1 MCNFFHFWKSQ
12 CYSGYSDDE
21 FSPPG
26 DPIFFSK
33 SRDTRSYT
41 REIWNQMTKHIVCPL
56 IENRCQHTSINAMLP
71 FLFLPTFYIRH
82 CHMPY
87 VCDTNQWAKLPTE
100 QNKWRYNHSII
111 AKVHNSCLLQKWL
124 GPLKQHCSHSY
135 IILSTILLVKSR
147 SAETSIYFAQKHQ
160 LSYASVLVTYLPV
173 DMLVTSIQSYTPD
186 KHQLAQVSLCNIS
199 QMLSIYSTGLK
210 PGWPMAIFLLEMQ
223 VEVD

>member
-1 MCNFFHFWKSQ
+1 MMSFHLLGTQFFFLNPVTLDHMRGKYEIKWPSILCVPWLKIDASTPKSMQ
-12 CYSGYSDDE
+12 C
-21 FSPPG
+21 SP
-26 DPIFFSK
+26 FYF
-33 SRDTRSYT
+33 Y
-41 REIWNQMTKHIVCPL
+41 L
-56 IENRCQHTSINAMLP
+56 LSISA
-71 FLFLPTFYIRH
+71 IAI
-82 CHMPY
+82 CHMCVIQINELNY
-87 VCDTNQWAKLPTE
+87 Q
-100 QNKWRYNHSII
+100 QNRIND
-111 AKVHNSCLLQKWL
+111 ATTTQLLQRFTTAAFCKKWL

>member
-1 MCNFFHFWKSQ
+1 
-12 CYSGYSDDE
+12 
-21 FSPPG
+21 
-26 DPIFFSK
+26 
-33 SRDTRSYT
+33 
-41 REIWNQMTKHIVCPL
+41 
-56 IENRCQHTSINAMLP
+56 
-71 FLFLPTFYIRH
+71 
-82 CHMPY
+82 MPY

-199 QMLSIYSTGLK
+199 QMLNCTQLVSKLAGHLSPWNASWGRLTGNSNASSGCNLFVQLVFISIGT
-210 PGWPMAIFLLEMQ
+210 PWRFTPPE
-223 VEVD
+223 